1 MATTRSAGAKRRSAG
16 RSTKRNTAPAGVLEA
31 AGLKPG
37 RGALISTI
45 LIAALGIGLYVWS
58 QTPWTGAIDAKQSEW
73 KISLSAGTHTAGD
86 VTFDLSNRG
95 TIPHEFLVVATDKT
109 AKELLEMVDPN
120 TNRIDEEI
128 LDVVDEQP
136 EYDAATTAELTLTLP
151 EGHYVVMCNI
161 EGHYKNGMY
170 ADLTITAAP
179 DGAVVT
185 RTPKPEPV
193 PAIGPINGTEKE
205 WEIALDSDLHEAGT
219 VAFNLTNEGTI
230 AHEFLVVRSEKSA
243 TELLADV
250 DPATN
255 RIDEELLDVIDE
267 QPEYEP
273 GVPGAVT
280 VSLTPG
286 HYVVMCNIE
295 GHYKAGMYADLEIV
309 PATVGTGN
317 VNGTEEEW
325 KISLDSYTHAPGS
338 ITFDLANKGTIA
350 HEFLVVRSDKF
361 ANQLLADV
369 DPTTKRIDEELLDV
383 IDEQPEYEPGV
394 PGSVTV
400 DLTPGHYVVMCNI
413 EAHYKAGMYADFDV
427 VSN

>member
-1 MATTRSAGAKRRSAG
+1 
-16 RSTKRNTAPAGVLEA
+16 
-31 AGLKPG
+31 
-37 RGALISTI
+37 
-45 LIAALGIGLYVWS
+45 
-58 QTPWTGAIDAKQSEW
+58 
-73 KISLSAGTHTAGD
+73 
-86 VTFDLSNRG
+86 
-95 TIPHEFLVVATDKT
+95 
-109 AKELLEMVDPN
+109 
-120 TNRIDEEI
+120 
-128 LDVVDEQP
+128 
-136 EYDAATTAELTLTLP
+136 
-151 EGHYVVMCNI
+151 MCNL

-193 PAIGPINGTEKE
+193 PTVGAINGTEKE
-205 WEIALDSDLHEAGT
+205 WEIAIDSDLHEAGT

-243 TELLADV
+243 TELVADV
-250 DPATN
+250 DPTTN
-255 RIDEELLDVIDE
+255 RIDEALLDVIDE

-309 PATVGTGN
+309 PATVGTGS

-325 KISLDSYTHAPGS
+325 KIALDSYTHAAGS
-338 ITFDLANKGTIA
+338 ITFDLTNNGTIA
-350 HEFLVVRSDKF
+350 HEFLIVRSDKF
-361 ANQLLADV
+361 ATQLLADV
-369 DPTTKRIDEELLDV
+369 DATTKRIDEALIDV

-400 DLTPGHYVVMCNI
+400 NLTPGHYVVMCNI
-413 EAHYKAGMYADFDV
+413 EAHYRAGMYADFDV

>member
-16 RSTKRNTAPAGVLEA
+16 RSTKRSAAPAGVLET

-37 RGALISTI
+37 RGAFISTI

-109 AKELLEMVDPN
+109 AKELLEAVDPN
-120 TNRIDEEI
+120 TNRIDEEV
-128 LDVVDEQP
+128 LDVVDEQS
-136 EYDAATTAELTLTLP
+136 EYDAATTAELTVTLP

-317 VNGTEEEW
+317 VNGTEQEW

-361 ANQLLADV
+361 ASQLLADV

-427 VSN
+427 VTN

>member
-1 MATTRSAGAKRRSAG
+1 MAATRSTRGKTSGAKRT
-16 RSTKRNTAPAGVLEA
+16 TKRASAPAGGLEK

-37 RGALISTI
+37 RVALISTI
-45 LIAALGIGLYVWS
+45 LIAALGAGLYLWS
-58 QTPWTGAIDAKQSEW
+58 QTPWTGVVDVKEGEW
-73 KISLSAGTHTAGD
+73 YIKISSDRHTAGD
-86 VTFDLSNRG
+86 VVFDLSNRG
-95 TIPHEFLVVATDKT
+95 TIGHEFLVVKSDKT
-109 AKELLEMVDPN
+109 AKELLELVDPA
-120 TNRIDEEI
+120 TNRIDEEL
-128 LDVVDEQP
+128 LDVIDEQG

-151 EGHYVVMCNI
+151 EGNYVVMCNL

-193 PAIGPINGTEKE
+193 PTVGTINGTEKE
-205 WEIALDSDLHEAGT
+205 WEIAIDSDLHEAGT
-219 VAFNLTNEGTI
+219 VAFSLTNEGTI

-243 TELLADV
+243 TELVADV
-250 DPATN
+250 DPTTN
-255 RIDEELLDVIDE
+255 RIDEALLDVIDE

-309 PATVGTGN
+309 PATVGTGS

-325 KISLDSYTHAPGS
+325 KISLDSYTHAAGS
-338 ITFDLANKGTIA
+338 ITFDLTNNGTIA
-350 HEFLVVRSDKF
+350 HEFLIVRSDKF
-361 ANQLLADV
+361 ATQLLADV
-369 DPTTKRIDEELLDV
+369 DATTKRIDEALIDV

-400 DLTPGHYVVMCNI
+400 NLTPGHYVVMCNI
-413 EAHYKAGMYADFDV
+413 EAHYRAGMYADFDV

>member
-1 MATTRSAGAKRRSAG
+1 MAATRSTRGKTSKAKRTTTRAS
-16 RSTKRNTAPAGVLEA
+16 APAGALDK

-37 RGALISTI
+37 RAALVSTI

-58 QTPWTGAIDAKQSEW
+58 QTPWTGVINAKQSEW
-73 KISLSAGTHTAGD
+73 KITLSAGTHTAGD

-95 TIPHEFLVVATDKT
+95 TIPHEFIVVATDKT
-109 AKELLEMVDPN
+109 AKELLADVDEV
-120 TNRIDEEI
+120 TNRIDEEKI
-128 LDVVDEQP
+128 DVVGEQP
-136 EYDAATTAELTLTLP
+136 EYDAATTNELTLTLP
-151 EGHYVVMCNI
+151 QGHYVVMCNI

-170 ADLTITAAP
+170 ADLTVTAAP
-179 DGAVVT
+179 DGKIVT
-185 RTPKPEPV
+185 RTPAPEPV
-193 PAIGPINGTEKE
+193 PTVGAINGTEKE
-205 WEIALDSDLHEAGT
+205 WEIAIDSDLHEAGT
-219 VAFNLTNEGTI
+219 VAFHLTNAGTI
-230 AHEFLVVRSEKSA
+230 AHEFLVVRTDQSA
-243 TELLADV
+243 TDLVSSV
-250 DPATN
+250 DPTTN
-255 RIDEELLDVIDE
+255 RIDEALLDVIDE

-309 PATVGTGN
+309 PATVGTGS

-325 KISLDSYTHAPGS
+325 KIALDSFTHAPGS
-338 ITFDLANKGTIA
+338 ITFDLTHNGTIA
-350 HEFLVVRSDKF
+350 HEFLIVRSDKF
-361 ANQLLADV
+361 ATQLLADV
-369 DPTTKRIDEELLDV
+369 DATTKRIDEALIDV
-383 IDEQPEYEPGV
+383 IDEQPEYSPGV

-427 VSN
+427 VAN